1 MKFRS
6 ALLIACLIVVPLLA
20 MVSHKIPAATRIAI
34 RERLWDPM
42 FGAIA
47 STLGLGSPTPSSPF
61 PRQTAASPPLAEP
74 VGAEEE
80 ALPGPLDAVAGPRSA
95 PADIALPPADLGE
108 PSQRQQPLGQGLRGP
123 DSAREAASLPPA
135 ILRGS
140 DDSLP
145 IGGGTGRESLEA
157 RLRALGATRI
167 DWTPGQGGDGLHRCS
182 CRIPAEPTGQLHR
195 VFQAAATDPVAAL
208 DNLVGQVTAWSMRS
222 GGTAAAPSLPLLR

>member
-20 MVSHKIPAATRIAI
+20 MVSHKVPAATRTAI

-42 FGAIA
+42 IA
-47 STLGLGSPTPSSPF
+47 AVGLGSPTPL
-61 PRQTAASPPLAEP
+61 R
-74 VGAEEE
+74 
-80 ALPGPLDAVAGPRSA
+80 
-95 PADIALPPADLGE
+95 
-108 PSQRQQPLGQGLRGP
+108 PSQRQASSLPKSADPGVTAAEAIPAPPAALAGAGSAAADIAPSTTVRGEPLEQPSVPLGRAP
-123 DSAREAASLPPA
+123 DPAFAATTLPPA
-135 ILRGS
+135 ILHGA

-157 RLRALGATRI
+157 RLRALGATKI

-195 VFQAAATDPVAAL
+195 VFQASAADPVAAL
-208 DNLVGQVTAWSMRS
+208 DNLVGQVTAWSMRT
-222 GGTAAAPSLPLLR
+222 GGTAASPSTPLVR